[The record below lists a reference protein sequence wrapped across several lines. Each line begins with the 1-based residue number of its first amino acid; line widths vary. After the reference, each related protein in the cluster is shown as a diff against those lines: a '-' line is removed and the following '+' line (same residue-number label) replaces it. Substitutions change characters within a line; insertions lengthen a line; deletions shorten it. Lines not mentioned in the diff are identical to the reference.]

1 MANWTDMGHGM
12 RRRAGAPTNH
22 HEASGKKSMAR
33 NHHTSDEAHEMAKSM
48 GSSRIPMGMDAYQL
62 TPPQTPAGT
71 QVPKKNVQAM
81 DPNGM
86 GTKVNRTNVPYNEA
100 LGAKYRVSV
109 PFTPTI
115 DPAAGPTM
123 ASARVVPSIS
133 GRENPNF
140 ESGIQGATGF

>member
-22 HEASGKKSMAR
+22 HEAAGKNMAR
-33 NHHTSDEAHEMAKSM
+33 NHKTSDEAHDMAKGM
-48 GSSRIPMGMDAYQL
+48 GSARIPMGMDAYQV
-62 TPPQTPAGT
+62 TPSQIPTGT
-71 QVPKKNVQAM
+71 QIPKKNVQAA
-81 DPNGM
+81 DPTGM
-86 GTKVNRTNVPYNEA
+86 GSKGNRVNVPYNES

-133 GRENPNF
+133 GRANPNF